1 MNKMNFHKGLTI
13 TSNKKS
19 LYYSKR
25 KSWKCSTITSN
36 ILKNNPNNSAAVMN
50 PGAVFAAGSDKS
62 ASVKDSSA
70 VSAAGSDMHVH
81 FGTCII
87 SCLPTLLI
95 ILTKQQWGSWWIQVE
110 RLFESTGPPWL
121 ELHTP
126 PCFSGSG

>member
-1 MNKMNFHKGLTI
+1 
-13 TSNKKS
+13 
-19 LYYSKR
+19 
-25 KSWKCSTITSN
+25 
-36 ILKNNPNNSAAVMN
+36 MN

-95 ILTKQQWGSWWIQVE
+95 ILTKQQWGSW
-110 RLFESTGPPWL
+110 
-121 ELHTP
+121 
-126 PCFSGSG
+126 